1 MPFYSIY
8 GVELDEN
15 DEYRKRVEAEIT
27 ETAWAKIVDTSTG
40 FAILLNGSVLEILS
54 SNPDFHTEVIT
65 RALRRHG
72 GEQSEGCTS
81 GSPSSEDTPRFAT
94 QEDECGGSALW
105 ITDNGKKIAH
115 LLWGAKEIVEL
126 LNSQYK

>member
-40 FAILLNGSVLEILS
+40 FAILLNGSLLEILS
-54 SNPDFHTEVIT
+54 SDPDFHTEVIT
-65 RALRRHG
+65 RALRRQG
-72 GEQSEGCTS
+72 GESSDTVGA
-81 GSPSSEDTPRFAT
+81 SSEDTPRFAV
-94 QEDECGGSALW
+94 QEDEYGGSALW
-105 ITDNGKKIAH
+105 ITDNGEKIAH

>member
-8 GVELDEN
+8 DEEL

-27 ETAWAKIVDTSTG
+27 ETAWAKIVKTANG
-40 FAILLNGSVLEILS
+40 YGILLNGSVIELVS
-54 SNPDFHTEVIT
+54 SNPNFHTEVIT
-65 RALRRHG
+65 RALRRQG

-81 GSPSSEDTPRFAT
+81 DGPSSEDTPRFAT
-94 QEDECGGSALW
+94 QEDKFGGSALW
-105 ITDNGKKIAH
+105 ITDNGEKIAH

>member
-54 SNPDFHTEVIT
+54 SDPDFHTEVIT
-65 RALRRHG
+65 RALRRQG
-72 GEQSEGCTS
+72 GESSDTVGA
-81 GSPSSEDTPRFAT
+81 SSEDAPRFAV
-94 QEDECGGSALW
+94 QEDEYGGSALW

>member
-8 GVELDEN
+8 GEELNEN

-65 RALRRHG
+65 RALRRQG
-72 GEQSEGCTS
+72 GECS
-81 GSPSSEDTPRFAT
+81 GDTVGASSEDTPRFAV
-94 QEDECGGSALW
+94 QEDEYGGSALW
-105 ITDNGKKIAH
+105 ITDNGEKIAH

>member
-1 MPFYSIY
+1 MLFYSIY
-8 GVELDEN
+8 GEELDEN
-15 DEYRKRVEAEIT
+15 DEYRKRVEAGIT
-27 ETAWAKIVDTSTG
+27 ETAWAKIVDTVNG
-40 FAILLNGSVLEILS
+40 AAILLNGSVIELS
-54 SNPDFHTEVIT
+54 SSDPLFHIEVIT

-81 GSPSSEDTPRFAT
+81 GSPSSEDTPRFAW
-94 QEDECGGSALW
+94 QEDEYGGSDLW